1 MKRFK
6 KVLALVLAGVL
17 ALAMLTAC
25 DGTTDSDK
33 IMPDDGTVEVVMTI
47 NNTAANKGL
56 GQVEYSAKYSAVTKA
71 LLENWLEWRNDGSNT
86 KYREN
91 YDKITA
97 ELGNV
102 KIVVGLTKD
111 TTPLA
116 AQANYNPATR
126 TSFKYD
132 SLFKDES
139 AFNLAEKIGV
149 AYVPT
154 SNGHCLSGG
163 LPVRRELS
171 ITQRQNSITHK
182 KPPEA
187 ARTAFRGLLCQRNC
201 LLLVL
206 VDLNIVGGVSVLH
219 KEKRA
224 GECGG

>member
-25 DGTTDSDK
+25 DGTTDPDK
-33 IMPDDGTVEVVMTI
+33 IMPDDGTVEVVMKI

-111 TTPLA
+111 TAPLA
-116 AQANYNPATR
+116 AQTNYNPATR
-126 TSFKYD
+126 ASFKYD
-132 SLFKDES
+132 SIFADPSTYE
-139 AFNLAEKIGV
+139 LAEKVGV
-149 AYVPT
+149 AFVPT
-154 SNGHCLSGG
+154 ADGTVYQLVCLFD
-163 LPVRRELS
+163 V
-171 ITQRQNSITHK
+171 N
-182 KPPEA
+182 
-187 ARTAFRGLLCQRNC
+187 
-201 LLLVL
+201 
-206 VDLNIVGGVSVLH
+206 
-219 KEKRA
+219 
-224 GECGG
+224 

>member
-25 DGTTDSDK
+25 GETADPDSIMPEDGT
-33 IMPDDGTVEVVMTI
+33 PEVVMTI

-71 LLENWLEWRNDGSNT
+71 LLENWREWCNDGSNT

-111 TTPLA
+111 TTPFA

-132 SLFKDES
+132 FLFKDES

-154 SNGHCLSGG
+154 SNGTVYQAVCLFD
-163 LPVRRELS
+163 V
-171 ITQRQNSITHK
+171 N
-182 KPPEA
+182 
-187 ARTAFRGLLCQRNC
+187 
-201 LLLVL
+201 
-206 VDLNIVGGVSVLH
+206 
-219 KEKRA
+219 
-224 GECGG
+224 

>member
-25 DGTTDSDK
+25 DGTTDPDK
-33 IMPDDGTVEVVMTI
+33 IMPEDGTPEVVLTV
-47 NNTAANKGL
+47 NNMAANKDL

-71 LLENWLEWRNDGSNT
+71 LLENWLEYTNNKINNT
-86 KYREN
+86 TYWEN
-91 YDKITA
+91 YRKITA
-97 ELGNV
+97 ELGSV

-154 SNGHCLSGG
+154 SNGTVYQAVCLFD
-163 LPVRRELS
+163 V
-171 ITQRQNSITHK
+171 N
-182 KPPEA
+182 
-187 ARTAFRGLLCQRNC
+187 
-201 LLLVL
+201 
-206 VDLNIVGGVSVLH
+206 
-219 KEKRA
+219 
-224 GECGG
+224 

>member
-25 DGTTDSDK
+25 GETADPDSIMPEDGT
-33 IMPDDGTVEVVMTI
+33 PEVVMTV
-47 NNTAANKGL
+47 NNMAANKGL
-56 GQVEYSAKYSAVTKA
+56 GQVKYSAKYSAVTKA
-71 LLENWLEWRNDGSNT
+71 LLENWLEYTNNKINNT
-86 KYREN
+86 TYWEN
-91 YDKITA
+91 YRKITA
-97 ELGNV
+97 ELGSV

-154 SNGHCLSGG
+154 SNGTVYQAVCLFD
-163 LPVRRELS
+163 V
-171 ITQRQNSITHK
+171 N
-182 KPPEA
+182 
-187 ARTAFRGLLCQRNC
+187 
-201 LLLVL
+201 
-206 VDLNIVGGVSVLH
+206 
-219 KEKRA
+219 
-224 GECGG
+224 

>member
-25 DGTTDSDK
+25 DGGTTDPDS
-33 IMPDDGTVEVVMTI
+33 IMPEDGTPEVVMTV
-47 NNTAANKGL
+47 NNMAANKGL
-56 GQVEYSAKYSAVTKA
+56 GQVYYSAKYSEVTRK
-71 LLENWLEWRNDGSNT
+71 LLVNWLEWRTNGNQNT
-86 KYREN
+86 KYREE
-91 YDKITA
+91 YEKITA

-111 TTPLA
+111 TAPLA

-154 SNGHCLSGG
+154 SNGTVYQAVCLFD
-163 LPVRRELS
+163 V
-171 ITQRQNSITHK
+171 N
-182 KPPEA
+182 
-187 ARTAFRGLLCQRNC
+187 
-201 LLLVL
+201 
-206 VDLNIVGGVSVLH
+206 
-219 KEKRA
+219 
-224 GECGG
+224 

>member
-25 DGTTDSDK
+25 GETADPDSIMPEDGT
-33 IMPDDGTVEVVMTI
+33 PEVVMTI

-132 SLFKDES
+132 SIFVDS
-139 AFNLAEKIGV
+139 STYNLAEKVGV
-149 AYVPT
+149 AFVTTRDGTVYQAV
-154 SNGHCLSGG
+154 CLFD
-163 LPVRRELS
+163 V
-171 ITQRQNSITHK
+171 N
-182 KPPEA
+182 
-187 ARTAFRGLLCQRNC
+187 
-201 LLLVL
+201 
-206 VDLNIVGGVSVLH
+206 
-219 KEKRA
+219 
-224 GECGG
+224 